1 MAWFD
6 SIVEDID
13 KKYNVYKMIEIAFRS
28 SCLDIKKSL
37 KAKTSN
43 INFNQTTIDNIVCF
57 KKISFERFY
66 LKLIDKEIHF
76 GIKEIVRGTM
86 LNKNIFD
93 CNEEEIRE
101 AIQYFIN
108 NIYEI

>member
-13 KKYNVYKMIEIAFRS
+13 KKYKVYKMIETAFRS

-37 KAKTSN
+37 KANTSN
-43 INFNQTTIDNIVCF
+43 INLNQATVDNIVCF
-57 KKISFERFY
+57 KRISFDKFY

-76 GIKEIVRGTM
+76 GIKEIVRGTII
-86 LNKNIFD
+86 NKSIFD
-93 CNEEEIRE
+93 CDEEEIKE